1 MTKLMFLVLG
11 LVVLTA
17 TALMVSAAPDSA
29 RDISGPATMDI
40 QALERSIDVNTLP
53 KGDLDP
59 AVYQ

>member
-11 LVVLTA
+11 LLVVTA
-17 TALMVSAAPDSA
+17 TALMVSAAPDSV
-29 RDISGPATMDI
+29 RMSDQMDI
-40 QALERSIDVNTLP
+40 RALERTIDSNALP